1 MDIADQVGGV
11 PEVSLLAVSV
21 VVTSSPSS
29 SSPTTA
35 RYTSAEADLPI
46 GDVITLEDT
55 CILLN
60 EIDMWMEMEGVPI
73 VL

>member
-1 MDIADQVGGV
+1 MDIADHVGGV

-35 RYTSAEADLPI
+35 RWTSAEADLPI
-46 GDVITLEDT
+46 GD
-55 CILLN
+55 
-60 EIDMWMEMEGVPI
+60 ID
-73 VL
+73 LK